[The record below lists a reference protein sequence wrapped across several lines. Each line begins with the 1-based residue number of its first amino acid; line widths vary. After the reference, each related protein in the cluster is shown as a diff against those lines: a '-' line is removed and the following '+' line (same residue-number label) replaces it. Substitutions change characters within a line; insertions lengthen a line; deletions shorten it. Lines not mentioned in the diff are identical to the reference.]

1 MPKIIEEFTREEYQL
16 LYDSF
21 KHFRCLMSDEQEVL
35 SEKILD
41 KVFYPSFDKLKN
53 VSEPVLPKLDID
65 YKDEIIDSLSEADYS
80 ELLIKTGLTD

>member
-21 KHFRCLMSDEQEVL
+21 KNYRVYMSDEQEVL

-53 VSEPVLPKLDID
+53 VSEPVLPKFNTE
-65 YKDEIIDSLSEADYS
+65 DEFIDSLSEADYS

>member
-21 KHFRCLMSDEQEVL
+21 KNYRVYMNDEQEVL

-53 VSEPVLPKLDID
+53 VSEPVLPKFNTE
-65 YKDEIIDSLSEADYS
+65 DEFIDSLSEADYS